1 MKTTSEKFENLKN
14 FCIATL
20 SFYCITFVLFVFAA
34 ICWLIQGG
42 LSLQLYEVFMMAV
55 GLLFPVG
62 AVLSVLW
69 LLITVI
75 WCAVICKQ
83 EQTVKY
89 FFKPL
94 IIINLILEIIFPL
107 IVLWGATQ

>member
-1 MKTTSEKFENLKN
+1 MKTKSENFESLKT

-20 SFYCITFVLFVFAA
+20 SFYCITFGLFVFVA

-42 LSLQLYEVFMMAV
+42 LSLQLYEICMMAV

-62 AVLSVLW
+62 ALLSVLW
-69 LLITVI
+69 FLITLI
-75 WCAVICKQ
+75 WCSVICKQ
-83 EQTVKY
+83 EQHKKY
-89 FFKPL
+89 FSNP
-94 IIINLILEIIFPL
+94 IIIVNLILEIIFPL